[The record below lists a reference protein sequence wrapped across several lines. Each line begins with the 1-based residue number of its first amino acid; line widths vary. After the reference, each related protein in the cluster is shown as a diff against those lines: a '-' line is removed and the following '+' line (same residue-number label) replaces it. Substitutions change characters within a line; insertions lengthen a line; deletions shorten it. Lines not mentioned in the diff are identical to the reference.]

1 MNLRVKK
8 GDLIDQI
15 NIQAGK
21 TLISSSGQLTLSAN
35 SVFLDSANPVIM
47 KSANIDTLLVGKKL
61 TAADISANT
70 FTTNN
75 GTFTVKQ
82 DGSIT
87 AKNMTLNG
95 GKLYSPTI
103 NAGTI
108 TGVTINGTT
117 FHGGD
122 VINNQNN
129 TSHFYPMTIE
139 SSGEYKSTFY
149 DQAVGLQSSMSS
161 GAIQHKYRG
170 MTANSSGQY
179 LAYNSA
185 IDGQGFHSQSG
196 YTTSRDSDFNKSQ
209 TITGYVDVTPATG
222 IYLSGPT
229 QQISFAGNGANAGF
243 NGITMDAYGNIKGMI
258 SSATWNISSDNAK
271 VAQFGIDHG
280 GQNTIGFY
288 RPTFVDEIGAIGG
301 LANGRLFLHAQDG
314 NAQMYLLND
323 GKPGFVSP
331 TIYNRTYSDGANVYV
346 TSYGRVGRSTSA
358 SKYKLAI
365 ARSDSTAQADR
376 LMTLN
381 PASWND
387 KVATEKMAESLSSGE
402 TPPES
407 EINLNRHYGLIAEDL
422 RDAGLDE
429 FLITGKD
436 GQIEGIE
443 YDRLWTV
450 LIPKIRQLNERI
462 NELER
467 KSL

>member
-1 MNLRVKK
+1 MYVGLQYWAYN
-8 GDLIDQI
+8 G
-15 NIQAGK
+15 NGNACF
-21 TLISSSGQLTLSAN
+21 SSPMLTQTAK
-35 SVFLDSANPVIM
+35 ATGYQP
-47 KSANIDTLLVGKKL
+47 DTGNV
-61 TAADISANT
+61 ISA
-70 FTTNN
+70 
-75 GTFTVKQ
+75 G
-82 DGSIT
+82 I
-87 AKNMTLNG
+87 
-95 GKLYSPTI
+95 
-103 NAGTI
+103 I
-108 TGVTINGTT
+108 TGTVINGSTINGAT

-122 VINNQNN
+122 VINNQYN

-271 VAQFGIDHG
+271 VAQFGVDHG
-280 GQNTIGFY
+280 GQNTIGFF
-288 RPTFVDEIGAIGG
+288 RPTFVDEIGALGK

-314 NAQMYLLND
+314 DAQMYLLND

-365 ARSDSTAQADR
+365 ARSDSTSQADR